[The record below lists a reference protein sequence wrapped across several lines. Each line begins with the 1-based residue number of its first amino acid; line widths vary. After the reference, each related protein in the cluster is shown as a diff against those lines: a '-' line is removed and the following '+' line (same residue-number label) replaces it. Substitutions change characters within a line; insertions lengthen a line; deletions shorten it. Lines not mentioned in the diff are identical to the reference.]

1 MEELIKIAKKIQNI
15 EDKDADYINNK
26 KWQQLKQ
33 YQDILY
39 YLFAKRK
46 IILLKESKN
55 PKILTELSKYKKFV
69 DKYEK
74 KI

>member
-15 EDKDADYINNK
+15 EDKDVNYRNNK
-26 KWQQLKQ
+26 KWQELRQEQ
-33 YQDILY
+33 EHLY
-39 YLFAKRK
+39 YLIAKRK
-46 IILLKESKN
+46 IKLLKESKN